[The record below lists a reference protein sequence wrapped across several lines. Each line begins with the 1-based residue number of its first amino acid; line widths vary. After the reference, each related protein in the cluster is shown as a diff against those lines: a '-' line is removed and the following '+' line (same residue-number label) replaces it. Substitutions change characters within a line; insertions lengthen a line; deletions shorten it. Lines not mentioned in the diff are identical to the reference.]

1 MAKLILLV
9 ALVSLSLFST
19 ACITTGADGKT
30 YDCTGVPVRWH
41 QHPVD
46 RHRLRARAH
55 RATAVSSGSSSP
67 VGTGSRGWT
76 VDSGATL

>member
-30 YDCTGVPVRWH
+30 YDCTGVPVAGASI
-41 QHPVD
+41 PSFAVVCEPI
-46 RHRLRARAH
+46 LTAR
-55 RATAVSSGSSSP
+55 RP
-67 VGTGSRGWT
+67 
-76 VDSGATL
+76 

>member
-30 YDCTGVPVRWH
+30 YDCTAVPVAGTSIPSIAIVCE
-41 QHPVD
+41 PVLTA
-46 RHRLRARAH
+46 RL
-55 RATAVSSGSSSP
+55 P
-67 VGTGSRGWT
+67 
-76 VDSGATL
+76 